1 MAGADV
7 QLKTVDMNREDE
19 HECARDGRPPGPIDH
34 ASDAYEGAQ
43 AGGQAF
49 LSDSLPRAGSG
60 WS

>member
-34 ASDAYEGAQ
+34 ASDAYEGVSRREVRLFFCPPPC
-43 AGGQAF
+43 GEW
-49 LSDSLPRAGSG
+49 L
-60 WS
+60 